1 VAAASATPAS
11 RKAPGHHVSRYR
23 YSRWDGSQLLPP
35 FDADDVLDAMSDDVL
50 AEGDIRRALQRL
62 MQRGMR
68 GTRGGDVPGLRRMV
82 DRLRER
88 RQAELEQSHLDG
100 VLDGLTERL
109 EKILAQERAGI
120 DRRLHDAGQAALD
133 APPGEMQDRARMAEQ
148 VLQRAAQQRLDR
160 LDALPPGLAGRLHGL
175 RDYEFMDSGAR
186 DAFNALTDELRQQ
199 LMQTYF
205 QGLKEGVSGVTPED
219 LDGVRQMVR
228 DLNALLEK
236 HASGADTRAD
246 FDAFMAQHGRYFPPG
261 IRSVEELVDHLHRQA
276 SQMAS
281 LLAGMSPQMREELQQ
296 MMDDLLRDDRLRW
309 DMARLAGNL
318 QAMRPEVP
326 FGDPYPF
333 SGDEPMGLVD
343 ALAAIDRQQQYD
355 EMEEQL
361 LGARDP
367 DGLDR
372 LDADLLRDLGGDEAA
387 DDLDQLREITRALE
401 EAGYLE
407 RDGGRLELTPRA
419 ARKLGM
425 RALTDIFSRLRRESL
440 GGHPLPSAGGGGE
453 PADETKR
460 WEHGDAFA
468 VDLNRTLFN
477 AMARGG
483 PGMPVQLAADDFEVR
498 RHEETTVSS
507 TVLLLDMSRSMLLR
521 GCSTAAKRVAMA
533 LHTLIHTRYPR
544 DRLFVVGFAYYA
556 RQIKPEAIATLSP
569 YEFEYGTNLQ
579 HALMIARQLLGRRSG
594 GNKEIVVIT
603 DGEPTAHIANGQ
615 VEFAY
620 PPTSRTM
627 QSTLREVGRATRE
640 GIVINTFMLERSRY
654 LSDFVDLM
662 SRINRGRAFY
672 VEPEHLG
679 EYVLVDYVNKKTK
692 RVA

>member
-1 VAAASATPAS
+1 MSTI
-11 RKAPGHHVSRYR
+11 R
-23 YSRWDGSQLLPP
+23 YSRWDGSQQLPP
-35 FDADDVLDAMSDDVL
+35 FDADDVLEALSDDLL
-50 AEGDIRRALQRL
+50 AEGDVRRALQRL

-68 GTRGGDVPGLRRMV
+68 GTRGGDVQGLRRIA
-82 DRLRER
+82 DRLREA
-88 RQAELEQSHLDG
+88 RQAELERAHLDG
-100 VLDGLTERL
+100 VLDGLAERL
-109 EKILAQERAGI
+109 SAIVDQERAGI
-120 DRRLHDAGQAALD
+120 ERRLRDAERAALD
-133 APPGEMQDRARMAEQ
+133 AAPGPQQDQARMAEQ
-148 VLQRAAQQRLDR
+148 VLRRAAQQRRDR
-160 LDALPPGLAGRLHGL
+160 LDALPPDLAGRLHGL
-175 RDYEFMDSGAR
+175 RDYEFMDPAAR

-199 LMQTYF
+199 LLQTYF
-205 QGLKEGVSGVTPED
+205 QGLKEGVAGLTPDD
-219 LDGVRQMVR
+219 LDGVREMVR

-246 FDAFMAQHGRYFPPG
+246 FESFMARHGRYFPPG
-261 IRSVEELVDHLHRQA
+261 IGNVDELIDHLHRQA

-281 LLAGMSPQMREELQQ
+281 LLAGMSPQMRDELGRL
-296 MMDDLLRDDRLRW
+296 MDDLLRDDRLRW

-318 QAMRPEVP
+318 QALRPELP
-326 FGDPYPF
+326 FGEPYPF

-355 EMEEQL
+355 ELAEQL
-361 LGARDP
+361 LGVRDP
-367 DGLDR
+367 ASLER
-372 LDADLLRDLGGDEAA
+372 LDWELLRDLGGDEAA
-387 DDLDQLREITRALE
+387 DELDRLREISRALE

-407 RDGGRLELTPRA
+407 SDGGRLELTPRA

-440 GGHPLPSAGGGGE
+440 GGHPLPTAGGGGE
-453 PADETKR
+453 PTDETKAY
-460 WEHGDAFA
+460 EHGDPFA
-468 VDLNRTLFN
+468 LDLNRTLFN

-483 PGMPVQLAADDFEVR
+483 PGTPVRLAPGDFEIR
-498 RHEETTVSS
+498 RSEETTVSS

-533 LHTLIHTRYPR
+533 LHTLIHTKYPR
-544 DRLFVVGFAYYA
+544 DRLYVVGFAYYA

-579 HALMIARQLLGRRSG
+579 HALMIARQLLGRRAG

-620 PPTSRTM
+620 PPTIRTM

-672 VEPEHLG
+672 VEPERLG
-679 EYVLVDYVNKKTK
+679 EYVLVDYVSKKTK

>member
-1 VAAASATPAS
+1 MSLI
-11 RKAPGHHVSRYR
+11 R
-23 YSRWDGSQLLPP
+23 YSRWDGSQQLPP
-35 FDADDVLDAMSDDVL
+35 FDADDVLDALSEDIL
-50 AEGDIRRALQRL
+50 AEGDVRRALQRL

-68 GTRGGDVPGLRRMV
+68 GLRGGDVPGLRRIV
-82 DRLRER
+82 ERLRQR
-88 RQAELEQSHLDG
+88 RQAELEASHLDG
-100 VLDGLTERL
+100 VLDEIGERL
-109 EKILAQERAGI
+109 EAIIGQERAGI
-120 DRRLHDAGQAALD
+120 ERRLHESQQQALD
-133 APPGEMQDRARMAEQ
+133 AEPGEAQDQARLAEQ
-148 VLQRAAQQRLDR
+148 VLQRAAQQRRDR
-160 LDALPPGLAGRLHGL
+160 LDALPPNLAGRLHGL
-175 RDYEFMDSGAR
+175 RDYEFMDPGAR

-199 LMQTYF
+199 LMQSYF
-205 QGLKEGVSGVTPED
+205 AGLKEGVAGLTPED
-219 LDGVRQMVR
+219 LDGVRAMVR
-228 DLNALLEK
+228 DLNTLLEK
-236 HASGADTRAD
+236 HASGADTRSD
-246 FDAFMAQHGRYFPPG
+246 FEAFMARHGQYFPPG
-261 IRSVEELVDHLHRQA
+261 IASVEELIDHLHRQA

-281 LLAGMSPQMREELQQ
+281 LLSSLSPQMREELGQ

-318 QAMRPEVP
+318 QSLRPDQA
-326 FGDPYPF
+326 FGEPYPF
-333 SGDEPMGLVD
+333 SGDEPMGLLD
-343 ALAAIDRQQQYD
+343 ALAAIDRQQDYD
-355 EMEEQL
+355 ALEEEL
-361 LGARDP
+361 LGAREP
-367 DGLDR
+367 DALDR
-372 LDADLLRDLGGDEAA
+372 IDRELLSNLGGDEAT
-387 DDLDQLREITRALE
+387 DDLDQLRELTRALE

-440 GGHPLPSAGGGGE
+440 GGHSLPTAGMGGE
-453 PADETKR
+453 RTDDTKPF
-460 WEHGDAFA
+460 EHGDPFV

-477 AMARGG
+477 AMARTG
-483 PGMPVQLAADDFEVR
+483 PGTPVRLVPDDFAVHR
-498 RHEETTVSS
+498 SEETTVSS

-533 LHTLIHTRYPR
+533 LHTLIHTKYPR
-544 DRLFVVGFAYYA
+544 DRLYVVGFAYYA

-620 PPTSRTM
+620 PPTMRTM

-654 LSDFVDLM
+654 LSEFVDLM

-679 EYVLVDYVNKKTK
+679 EYVLVDYVSRKTR

>member
-1 VAAASATPAS
+1 MT
-11 RKAPGHHVSRYR
+11 RYR
-23 YSRWDGSQLLPP
+23 YSRWDGSQQLPP
-35 FDADDVLDAMSDDVL
+35 FDADDVLEAMSEDILADGDV
-50 AEGDIRRALQRL
+50 RRALQRL
-62 MQRGMR
+62 MQRGFR
-68 GTRGGDVPGLRRMV
+68 GTRGGDVPGLRRIA
-82 DRLRER
+82 DRLRQQRDE
-88 RQAELEQSHLDG
+88 ELQRSNLDG
-100 VLDGLTERL
+100 VLDDLAQRL
-109 EKILAQERAGI
+109 DQIVEQERAGI
-120 DRRLHDAGQAALD
+120 EERLRAAEQASRDARPEEEQ
-133 APPGEMQDRARMAEQ
+133 ERARMAEQ
-148 VLQRAAQQRLDR
+148 VLRRAAQQRRDR
-160 LDALPPGLAGRLHGL
+160 LDALGPGLAERLNGL
-175 RDYEFMDSGAR
+175 RDYEFMDPDAR
-186 DAFNALTDELRQQ
+186 DAFNALTDELRQHV
-199 LMQTYF
+199 LQTYF
-205 QGLKEGVSGVTPED
+205 QGLKEGVSGLNPED

-246 FDAFMAQHGRYFPPG
+246 FDAFMAQHGSYFPPD
-261 IRSVEELVDHLHRQA
+261 ISNVDELIDHLHRQA

-281 LLAGMSPQMREELQQ
+281 LLSSMSPEMRGELQQ
-296 MMDDLLRDDRLRW
+296 LMDDLLRDDRLRW

-318 QAMRPEVP
+318 QSLRPDQP
-326 FGDPYPF
+326 FGEPYPF
-333 SGDEPMGLVD
+333 SGDEPMGLLD

-355 EMEEQL
+355 AMEQEL
-361 LGARDP
+361 MAARDP
-367 DGLDR
+367 DALDR
-372 LDADLLRDLGGDEAA
+372 LDADLLRRLAGEEAE
-387 DDLDQLREITRALE
+387 DDLHRLRDLARALE

-407 RDGGRLELTPRA
+407 NDGGRMVLTPRA
-419 ARKLGM
+419 ARRLGM
-425 RALTDIFSRLRRESL
+425 RALTEIFSRLRRESL

-453 PADETKR
+453 LTDDTKAY
-460 WEHGDAFA
+460 EHGDPFV
-468 VDLNRTLFN
+468 VDLHRTLFN

-483 PGMPVQLAADDFEVR
+483 PGTPLRLAPDDFEVHR
-498 RHEETTVSS
+498 SEETTVSS

-544 DRLFVVGFAYYA
+544 DRLYVVGFAYYA

-594 GNKEIVVIT
+594 GNKEVVVIT

-620 PPTSRTM
+620 PPTIHTM
-627 QSTLREVGRATRE
+627 QSTLREVGRATKE

-654 LSDFVDLM
+654 LSEFVDLM

-679 EYVLVDYVNKKTK
+679 EYVLVDYVSKKTK

>member
-1 VAAASATPAS
+1 MSLF
-11 RKAPGHHVSRYR
+11 R
-23 YSRWDGSQLLPP
+23 YSRWDGSQQLPP
-35 FDADDVLDAMSDDVL
+35 FDADDVLDAMSEDIL
-50 AEGDIRRALQRL
+50 AEGDVRRALQRL

-68 GTRGGDVPGLRRMV
+68 GTRGGDVPGLRRIV
-82 DRLRER
+82 ERLRER
-88 RQAELEQSHLDG
+88 RQSELEHAHLDG
-100 VLDGLTERL
+100 VLDELTDRL
-109 EKILAQERAGI
+109 DRIVEQERAGI
-120 DRRLHDAGQAALD
+120 ERRLGESERAALD
-133 APPGEMQDRARMAEQ
+133 AAPGEDQDRARMAEQ
-148 VLQRAAQQRLDR
+148 VLRRAAQQRRDR
-160 LDALPPGLAGRLHGL
+160 LDSLPSDLAGRLHGL
-175 RDYEFMDSGAR
+175 RDYEFMDPAAR

-199 LMQTYF
+199 LLQTYF
-205 QGLKEGVSGVTPED
+205 QGLKEGVAGLSPDD

-246 FDAFMAQHGRYFPPG
+246 FDAFMAQHGGYFPTG
-261 IRSVEELVDHLHRQA
+261 ISNVDELIDHLHRQA

-281 LLAGMSPQMREELQQ
+281 LLSSMSPEMRAELQQ
-296 MMDDLLRDDRLRW
+296 LMDDLLRDDRLRW

-318 QAMRPEVP
+318 QSLRPQSA
-326 FGDPYPF
+326 FGEPYPF

-355 EMEEQL
+355 SLEEEL
-361 LGARDP
+361 RGAREPEALERIDE
-367 DGLDR
+367 
-372 LDADLLRDLGGDEAA
+372 ALLRDLAGDDATE
-387 DDLDQLREITRALE
+387 DLEQLRELTRALE

-407 RDGGRLELTPRA
+407 RDGGRLDLTPRA

-440 GGHPLPSAGGGGE
+440 GGHPLPAAGHGGE
-453 PADETKR
+453 HTDETKR
-460 WEHGDAFA
+460 YEHGDTFA

-477 AMARGG
+477 AMARAGAG
-483 PGMPVQLAADDFEVR
+483 TPVRLSPDDFEVHR
-498 RHEETTVSS
+498 TEETTVSS

-533 LHTLIHTRYPR
+533 LHTLIHTKYPR
-544 DRLFVVGFAYYA
+544 DRLYVVGFAYYA

-579 HALMIARQLLGRRSG
+579 HAILIARQLLGRRTG

-620 PPTSRTM
+620 PPTMRTM

-654 LSDFVDLM
+654 LSEFVDLM

-679 EYVLVDYVNKKTK
+679 EYVLVDYVSKKRK

>member
-1 VAAASATPAS
+1 
-11 RKAPGHHVSRYR
+11 
-23 YSRWDGSQLLPP
+23 
-35 FDADDVLDAMSDDVL
+35 
-50 AEGDIRRALQRL
+50 

-68 GTRGGDVPGLRRMV
+68 GTRGGDVQGLRRIA
-82 DRLRER
+82 DRLREA
-88 RQAELEQSHLDG
+88 RQAELERAHLDG
-100 VLDGLTERL
+100 VLDGLAERL
-109 EKILAQERAGI
+109 SAIVDQERAGI
-120 DRRLHDAGQAALD
+120 ERRLREAERAALD
-133 APPGEMQDRARMAEQ
+133 AAPGPQQDQARMAEQ
-148 VLQRAAQQRLDR
+148 VLRRAAQQRRDR
-160 LDALPPGLAGRLHGL
+160 LDALPPDLAGRLHGL
-175 RDYEFMDSGAR
+175 RDYEFMDPAAR

-199 LMQTYF
+199 LLQTYF
-205 QGLKEGVSGVTPED
+205 QGLKEGVAGLTPDD
-219 LDGVRQMVR
+219 LDGVREMVR

-246 FDAFMAQHGRYFPPG
+246 FESFMARHGRYFPPG
-261 IRSVEELVDHLHRQA
+261 IGNVDELIDHLHRQA

-281 LLAGMSPQMREELQQ
+281 LLAGMSPQMRDELGRL
-296 MMDDLLRDDRLRW
+296 MDDLLRDDRLRW

-318 QAMRPEVP
+318 QALRPELP
-326 FGDPYPF
+326 FGEPYPF

-355 EMEEQL
+355 ELAEQL
-361 LGARDP
+361 LGVRDP
-367 DGLDR
+367 ASLERLDR
-372 LDADLLRDLGGDEAA
+372 ELLRDLSGDEAA
-387 DDLDQLREITRALE
+387 DELDRLREISRALE

-407 RDGGRLELTPRA
+407 SDGGRLELTPRA

-440 GGHPLPSAGGGGE
+440 GGHPLPTAGGGGE
-453 PADETKR
+453 PTDETKAY
-460 WEHGDAFA
+460 EHGDPFA
-468 VDLNRTLFN
+468 LDLNRTLFN

-483 PGMPVQLAADDFEVR
+483 PGTPVRLAPGDFEIR
-498 RHEETTVSS
+498 RSEETTVSS

-533 LHTLIHTRYPR
+533 LHTLIHTKYPR
-544 DRLFVVGFAYYA
+544 DRLYVVGFAYYA

-579 HALMIARQLLGRRSG
+579 HALMIARQLLGRRAG

-620 PPTSRTM
+620 PPTIRTM

-672 VEPEHLG
+672 VEPERLG
-679 EYVLVDYVNKKTK
+679 EYVLVDYVSKKTK

>member
-1 VAAASATPAS
+1 MSL
-11 RKAPGHHVSRYR
+11 YR
-23 YSRWDGSQLLPP
+23 YSRWDGSQQLPP
-35 FDADDVLDAMSDDVL
+35 FDADDVLDALSEDIL
-50 AEGDIRRALQRL
+50 AEGDVRRALQRL
-62 MQRGMR
+62 MQRGLR
-68 GTRGGDVPGLRRMV
+68 GTRGGDVPGLRRIV

-88 RQAELEQSHLDG
+88 RQAELERTHLDG
-100 VLDGLTERL
+100 VLDDLAERL
-109 EKILAQERAGI
+109 ARIVEQERAGI
-120 DRRLHDAGQAALD
+120 ERRLRDAERAALD
-133 APPGEMQDRARMAEQ
+133 AAPGEEQDRARMAEQ
-148 VLQRAAQQRLDR
+148 VLGRAAQQRRDR
-160 LDALPPGLAGRLHGL
+160 LDALPPDLAGRLHGL
-175 RDYEFMDSGAR
+175 RDYEFMDPAAR

-199 LMQTYF
+199 LLQTYF
-205 QGLKEGVSGVTPED
+205 QGLKEGVAGLSPDD

-246 FDAFMAQHGRYFPPG
+246 FDAFMARHGGYFPPG
-261 IRSVEELVDHLHRQA
+261 IENVDQLIDHLHRQA

-281 LLAGMSPQMREELQQ
+281 LLASMSPEMRSELQQ
-296 MMDDLLRDDRLRW
+296 LMDDLLRDDRLRW

-318 QAMRPEVP
+318 QSLRPQSQ
-326 FGDPYPF
+326 FGEPYPF

-343 ALAAIDRQQQYD
+343 ALAAVDRQQQYD
-355 EMEEQL
+355 ALEEEL
-361 LGARDP
+361 LGAREP
-367 DGLDR
+367 DALERIDET
-372 LDADLLRDLGGDEAA
+372 LLRDLAGDDAT
-387 DDLDQLREITRALE
+387 DDLDQLRDLTRALE

-407 RDGGRLELTPRA
+407 REGGRLDLTPRA

-440 GGHPLPSAGGGGE
+440 GGHPLPSAGAGGE
-453 PADETKR
+453 RTDETKR
-460 WEHGDAFA
+460 YEHGDPFA
-468 VDLNRTLFN
+468 IDLNRTLFN

-483 PGMPVQLAADDFEVR
+483 PGTPVRLEPDDFEVHR
-498 RHEETTVSS
+498 TEEGTASS

-533 LHTLIHTRYPR
+533 LHTLIHTKYPR
-544 DRLFVVGFAYYA
+544 DRLYVVGFAYYA

-579 HALMIARQLLGRRSG
+579 HALLIARQLLGRRTG

-603 DGEPTAHIANGQ
+603 DGEPTAHISNGQ

-620 PPTSRTM
+620 PPTVRTM

-654 LSDFVDLM
+654 LSEFVDLM

-679 EYVLVDYVNKKTK
+679 EYVLVDYVSKKRK